1 MIPMYG
7 ATLALAGYWAIQQAD
22 VDRGRA
28 SAEGVCVGCERH
40 PADATQCDMCQ
51 RDVRQLMNV
60 WLSTQRA
67 LAKREIGRKLR
78 GKALDRYLDDCI
90 KDARLTFPRVALP

>member
-1 MIPMYG
+1 
-7 ATLALAGYWAIQQAD
+7 
-22 VDRGRA
+22 
-28 SAEGVCVGCERH
+28 
-40 PADATQCDMCQ
+40 MCQ